1 MNAMVKVQNIMQA
14 VDWSK
19 HSLEEWLY
27 QFGAWMNSVSG
38 VCGNSVNPIAV
49 AMDQAVVKQKIAK
62 LTEQQKKEIIAAHF
76 LDSEKPKLT
85 RSNITCLIDDNEARA
100 VQRLI
105 LDMQGQSEIMDEWMD
120 AIIRRY
126 FYGNSWSQFIV
137 WRPIRD
143 KDGVVVRN
151 ENGEP
156 KMIKVYSENDARADV
171 KCGLAALHCRYK
183 FIEYK

>member
-14 VDWSK
+14 VDWGK
-19 HSLEEWLY
+19 YSLEEWLY

-85 RSNITCLIDDNEARA
+85 RSNITCFIDDNEARA

-120 AIIRRY
+120 AIICRY
-126 FYGNSWSQFIV
+126 FYGNSWSQMV
-137 WRPIRD
+137 KW
-143 KDGVVVRN
+143 GMEWV
-151 ENGEP
+151 GESR
-156 KMIKVYSENDARADV
+156 KMVKVYSENDARADV
-171 KCGLAALHCRYK
+171 KCGLAALHCRYG

>member
-120 AIIRRY
+120 AIICRY
-126 FYGNSWSQFIV
+126 FYGNSWSQMV
-137 WRPIRD
+137 KWEMNPVGD
-143 KDGVVVRN
+143 KV
-151 ENGEP
+151 
-156 KMIKVYSENDARADV
+156 KIYSENDARADV
-171 KCGLAALHCRYK
+171 KCGLAALHCRYG
-183 FIEYK
+183 FIAYEK